1 MKPDK
6 GVGVVILDSVD
17 CKRKIFDIL
26 NDKTK
31 FKLCCNDISAKR
43 EV

>member
-6 GVGVVILDSVD
+6 GVGVAILNFIDYE
-17 CKRKIFDIL
+17 RKMYDNL

-31 FKLCCNDISAKR
+31 FT
-43 EV
+43 

>member
-6 GVGVVILDSVD
+6 GVGVVIFDFVD
-17 CKRKIFDIL
+17 NRPKREMLDIL

-31 FKLCCNDISAKR
+31 FKLC
-43 EV
+43 

>member
-6 GVGVVILDSVD
+6 GVGFVILNSLDSA
-17 CKRKIFDIL
+17 KIFDIL

-31 FKLCCNDISAKR
+31 FR
-43 EV
+43 F